1 MITEMDNLHNA
12 DGENNSNYSSTNDS
26 STESY
31 KTDES
36 NNSQEKKNEISLKD
50 YDTFSFDVLIDE
62 AKNLLS
68 KHDVQDIKEHFNLI
82 RDAFKS
88 KLEKEEAAKKKAF
101 LEDGGNEIDF
111 RYETS
116 YREKFNIVYN
126 DYKNQLSIHH
136 KQNEKKEDEN
146 LTERLGII
154 DELKSLYQEQSD
166 SSSGMFKKF
175 RELKTR
181 WHNAGRIPA
190 KNAENIFKNYFF
202 HLDNFYTYLDM
213 NKELQTLDYAHNL
226 EVRYSII
233 KRAEELIN
241 EPNVQKALNEL
252 QYLHRLWKE
261 EAVPVQE
268 DLREPT
274 WLHFKELTN
283 KIHDRKGELNEKIK
297 IEQKE
302 NLENKIEI
310 IAKIKAIN
318 EGVAEKSHGE
328 WQKAITEINSL
339 REKFIGLGRVP
350 KENNADTWD
359 AFKKA
364 TREFNHIKN
373 DFYKSLKSDQ
383 QVNLE
388 KKTALLEIAKKHAES
403 TDWNNSVTV
412 IKKIQNDWKN
422 IGHVPRKNSDKIWKE
437 FKDTCNKFFD
447 RYKKRHEQDNEKLE
461 QNFEQKTSLL
471 ENFKSSEISQ
481 DKEQALQELQKF
493 KNEWTS
499 LGKVPSDKLAIN
511 QEFNSLYNSK
521 VAELNLSK
529 AELNDFELQTFVN
542 KIKANGNGGQLD
554 DEIRKTRKAIEELER
569 DINQLDNN
577 VNFFSNAN
585 KDSPL
590 LKDVFKQIDEKR
602 KKLTEEEIKL
612 KTLFNIDLND

>member
-1 MITEMDNLHNA
+1 MNTEMDNLHNA
-12 DGENNSNYSSTNDS
+12 DGENNSNESTKNDLN
-26 STESY
+26 TESY
-31 KTDES
+31 KTNES
-36 NNSQEKKNEISLKD
+36 NNQEESNEITLKD

-68 KHDVQDIKEHFNLI
+68 KHDVQDIREHFNQI
-82 RDAFKS
+82 RDAFKN
-88 KLEKEEAAKKKAF
+88 KLEKEEAEKKKAF

-116 YREKFNIVYN
+116 YREKFNVVYN

-146 LTERLGII
+146 LAERLAII
-154 DELKSLYQEQSD
+154 DELKSLYQEQND
-166 SSSGMFKKF
+166 SSSSMFKKF

-297 IEQKE
+297 QEQKD
-302 NLENKIEI
+302 NLEKKNEI
-310 IAKIKAIN
+310 ISKIKSIN
-318 EGVAEKSHGE
+318 ESVANKSHSE
-328 WQKAITEINSL
+328 WQKAITEINTL
-339 REKFIGLGRVP
+339 RENFIGLGRVP
-350 KENNADTWD
+350 KDKNAETWD
-359 AFKKA
+359 AFKKE

-383 QVNLE
+383 QINLE
-388 KKTALLEIAKKHAES
+388 KKTALLEIAKQHAES
-403 TDWNNSVTV
+403 TDWNNSVAV

-437 FKDTCNKFFD
+437 FKETCNKFFD

-461 QNFEQKTSLL
+461 QNFEQKTSFLDKFKAAQISEDKDQAL
-471 ENFKSSEISQ
+471 KELQNFKS
-481 DKEQALQELQKF
+481 
-493 KNEWTS
+493 EWNT

-521 VAELNLSK
+521 ISDLNLSK
-529 AELNDFELQTFVN
+529 AELNDYELQSLVN
-542 KIKANGNGGQLD
+542 KVKANGNSSMLD
-554 DEIRKTRKAIEELER
+554 DEIRKTRKNIEELEK

-585 KDSPL
+585 KDSPFL
-590 LKDVFKQIDEKR
+590 RDVFKQIDEKR

>member
-1 MITEMDNLHNA
+1 MNTEMDNLHNA
-12 DGENNSNYSSTNDS
+12 DGENNSNESSKNDLN
-26 STESY
+26 TESY
-31 KTDES
+31 KTNES
-36 NNSQEKKNEISLKD
+36 NNQEESNEITLKD

-68 KHDVQDIKEHFNLI
+68 KHDVQDIREHFNQI
-82 RDAFKS
+82 RDAFKN
-88 KLEKEEAAKKKAF
+88 KLEKDEAEKKKAF

-116 YREKFNIVYN
+116 YREKFNVVYN

-146 LTERLGII
+146 LTERLAII
-154 DELKSLYQEQSD
+154 DELKSLYQEQND
-166 SSSGMFKKF
+166 SSSSMFKKF

-297 IEQKE
+297 QEQKD
-302 NLENKIEI
+302 NLEKKNEI
-310 IAKIKAIN
+310 ISKIKSIN
-318 EGVAEKSHGE
+318 ESVANKSHSE
-328 WQKAITEINSL
+328 WQKAITEINTL
-339 REKFIGLGRVP
+339 RENFIGLGRVP
-350 KENNADTWD
+350 KDKNAETWD
-359 AFKKA
+359 AFKKE
-364 TREFNHIKN
+364 TRQFNHIKN

-383 QVNLE
+383 QINLE
-388 KKTALLEIAKKHAES
+388 KKTALLEIAKQHAES
-403 TDWNNSVTV
+403 TDWNNSVAV

-461 QNFEQKTSLL
+461 QNFEQKTSFLDKFKAVQISEDKDQAL
-471 ENFKSSEISQ
+471 KELQNFKS
-481 DKEQALQELQKF
+481 
-493 KNEWTS
+493 EWNT

-511 QEFNSLYNSK
+511 QEFNTLYNSK
-521 VAELNLSK
+521 LSDLNLSK
-529 AELNDFELQTFVN
+529 AELNDYELQSLVN
-542 KIKANGNGGQLD
+542 KVKTNGNSSMLD
-554 DEIRKTRKAIEELER
+554 DEIRKTRKNIEELEK

-590 LKDVFKQIDEKR
+590 LRDVFKQIDEKR

-612 KTLFNIDLND
+612 KRLFSIDLND

>member
-1 MITEMDNLHNA
+1 MNTEMDNLHNA
-12 DGENNSNYSSTNDS
+12 DGENNSNESTKNDLN
-26 STESY
+26 TESY
-31 KTDES
+31 KTNES
-36 NNSQEKKNEISLKD
+36 NNQEESNEITLKD

-68 KHDVQDIKEHFNLI
+68 KHDVQDIREHFNQI
-82 RDAFKS
+82 RDAFKN
-88 KLEKEEAAKKKAF
+88 KLEKEEAEKKKAF

-116 YREKFNIVYN
+116 YREKFNVVYN

-146 LTERLGII
+146 LAERLAII
-154 DELKSLYQEQSD
+154 DELKSLYQEQND
-166 SSSGMFKKF
+166 SSSSMFKKF

-297 IEQKE
+297 QEQKD
-302 NLENKIEI
+302 NLEKKNEI
-310 IAKIKAIN
+310 ISKIKSIN
-318 EGVAEKSHGE
+318 ESVANKSHSE
-328 WQKAITEINSL
+328 WQKAITEINTL
-339 REKFIGLGRVP
+339 RESFIGLGRVP
-350 KENNADTWD
+350 KDKNAETWD
-359 AFKKA
+359 AFKKE

-383 QVNLE
+383 QINLE
-388 KKTALLEIAKKHAES
+388 KKTALLEIAKEHAES
-403 TDWNNSVTV
+403 TDWNNSVAV

-437 FKDTCNKFFD
+437 FKETCNKFFD

-461 QNFEQKTSLL
+461 QNFEQKTSFLDKFKAAQISEDKDQAL
-471 ENFKSSEISQ
+471 KELQNFKS
-481 DKEQALQELQKF
+481 
-493 KNEWTS
+493 EWNT

-521 VAELNLSK
+521 ISDLNLSK
-529 AELNDFELQTFVN
+529 AELNDYELQSLVN
-542 KIKANGNGGQLD
+542 KVKANGNSSMLD
-554 DEIRKTRKAIEELER
+554 DEIRKTRKNIEELEK

-590 LKDVFKQIDEKR
+590 LRDVFKQIDEKR